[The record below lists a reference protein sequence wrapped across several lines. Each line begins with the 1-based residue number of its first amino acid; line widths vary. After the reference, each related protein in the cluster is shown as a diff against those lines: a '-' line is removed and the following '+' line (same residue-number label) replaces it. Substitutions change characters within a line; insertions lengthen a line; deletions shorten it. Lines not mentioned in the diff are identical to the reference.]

1 MTTKPEMTASEIAS
15 AVAGGKMSAL
25 DATEAALAR
34 IKQHD
39 TVLNAFTDVT
49 AERARAK
56 ARAIDADIAAGKEA
70 GPLAGVPFAVKNL
83 FDVSGLPTRAG
94 SKINR
99 DRAPATRDAALIER
113 MEAAGAV
120 LVGALNMGEYAYD
133 FTGENIHDGP
143 SRNPHDTTR
152 MSGGS
157 SGGSG
162 SAVGGALVPI
172 ALGSDT
178 NGSIRVP
185 SSFCGIFG
193 LKPTYGRL
201 SRARSFPFV
210 ASLDHLG
217 PFARSVTDLA
227 LAYDVM
233 QGPDADDAACTT
245 RGLEPTLPLLANP
258 VSDLRIAVAGGH
270 FQKNVFP
277 EAVEAVSRVAK
288 ALGATRVVE
297 VPEASRARAA
307 AYVITT
313 TEGASLHLDRL
324 RKRPNDFDPAV
335 RDRLIAGAMVPAP
348 LVDRAQKFRRWYRAQ
363 LAEIFKSV
371 DVLLAPATPCTAP
384 KLGQVNFNLDGVELP
399 VRANIGIHTQPIS
412 FIGLPVV
419 AVPVPLDPL
428 PIGVQ
433 IICAPWRE
441 DIALRVAH
449 ALEKMGVAAAP
460 APRGF

>member
-1 MTTKPEMTASEIAS
+1 MTAKPEMNAADIAK
-15 AVAGGKMSAL
+15 AVAGGQLSAL
-25 DATEAALAR
+25 AATEAALAR

-39 TVLNAFTDVT
+39 GILNSFTDVT

-56 ARAIDADIAAGKEA
+56 ARAIDADIASAKKV

-83 FDVSGLPTRAG
+83 FDVAGLPTRAG

-99 DRAPATRDAALIER
+99 DLAPAKRDATLIER

-217 PFARSVTDLA
+217 PFARCVADLA

-233 QGPDADDAACTT
+233 QGPDADDGACTT
-245 RGLEPTLPLLANP
+245 RGVEPVTPLLGQP
-258 VSDLRIAVAGGH
+258 ISGLRVAIAGGH

-288 ALGATRVVE
+288 ALGATQVVDI
-297 VPEASRARAA
+297 PEASRARAA

-324 RKRPNDFDPAV
+324 RQRPNDFDPAV
-335 RDRLIAGAMVPAP
+335 RDRLIAGAMVPAA

-363 LAEIFKSV
+363 LAEIFASV
-371 DVLLAPATPCTAP
+371 DVLIAPATPCTAP

-419 AVPVPLDPL
+419 AVPVPLEPL

-433 IICAPWRE
+433 IIAAPWRE

-449 ALEKMGVAAAP
+449 ALEKMGVVAAAAP
-460 APRGF
+460 RGL

>member
-1 MTTKPEMTASEIAS
+1 MTSKPEMTAAGIAS

-39 TVLNAFTDVT
+39 TVLNSFTDVT
-49 AERARAK
+49 TDRARAK
-56 ARAIDADIAAGKEA
+56 ARAIDADIAAGKSV

-99 DRAPATRDAALIER
+99 DLAPARRDATLIER

-133 FTGENIHDGP
+133 FTGENVHDGP

-152 MSGGS
+152 MTGGS

-201 SRARSFPFV
+201 SRARAFPFV

-217 PFARSVTDLA
+217 PFARSATDLA
-227 LAYDVM
+227 LAYDAM
-233 QGPDADDAACTT
+233 QGPDAEDSACTT

-258 VSDLRIAVAGGH
+258 VSDLRIAIAGGY
-270 FQKNVFP
+270 FQTNVFP

-288 ALGATRVVE
+288 ALGTTRVVD
-297 VPEASRARAA
+297 VPEAARARAA

-324 RKRPNDFDPAV
+324 RQRPNDFDPAV

-348 LVDRAQKFRRWYRAQ
+348 LVDHAQKFRRWYRAQ
-363 LAEIFKSV
+363 LAEIFRSV

-419 AVPVPLDPL
+419 AVPVPLEPL

-433 IICAPWRE
+433 IIAAPWRE

-449 ALEKMGVAAAP
+449 ALEKMGVVSAP
-460 APRGF
+460 IPRGL